1 MNRLRG
7 IDRRRL
13 LGRAAGGIGTLLLGG
28 CDKLSRSAWFTGMLD
43 SAETVNRHVQAA
55 ITPRET
61 RAREYTDADLS
72 PHFRSNGTH
81 DPADAEYQALA
92 RNGFVDWRLE
102 LGGLVDRPTRLS
114 LAELQAMPAVTQ
126 ITRHDCVEGWSCIG
140 KWTGVPLGT
149 VLAPLGVQ
157 RGARYVMFFC
167 YDRVG
172 GAIERYYE
180 SIDLAEAQHPQTML
194 AYAMN
199 DRTLPIPYGAPLR
212 LRLGRQLGY
221 KMAKYLRRIDLVDS
235 FSRIEGGHGGFY
247 EDNGYEWYAGI

>member
-1 MNRLRG
+1 MNRPRG

-13 LGRAAGGIGTLLLGG
+13 LGRAAGGISTLLLSG
-28 CDKLSRSAWFTGMLD
+28 CNKLSHSAWFTSMLE

-61 RAREYTDADLS
+61 RAREYTDEDLS

-81 DPADAEYQALA
+81 DPADAGYQALA
-92 RNGFVDWRLE
+92 RNGFADWRLE
-102 LGGLVDRPTRLS
+102 LGGLVDRPAHLS
-114 LAELQAMPAVTQ
+114 LAELRAMPAITQ

-140 KWTGVPLGT
+140 KWTGVPLGA

-167 YDRVG
+167 YDRVE
-172 GAIERYYE
+172 GALERYYE

-221 KMAKYLRRIDLVDS
+221 KMAKYLRRIELVES